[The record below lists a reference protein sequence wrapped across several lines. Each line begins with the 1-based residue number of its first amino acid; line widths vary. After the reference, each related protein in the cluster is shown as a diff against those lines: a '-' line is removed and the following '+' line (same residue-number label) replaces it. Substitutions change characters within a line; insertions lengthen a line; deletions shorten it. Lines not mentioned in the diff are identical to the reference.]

1 MKRKGGPEE
10 QGNDTRLA
18 ASAKAKVSKPKPPN
32 AAAATAAA
40 ATAAT
45 AAAATSAAAKA
56 TDATVAA
63 LAAMAALP
71 ATEPWPVQ
79 PIPEQT
85 LIRDLWALICSSA
98 CRCSCMYYS
107 NRNKNSY
114 EHYYHWSYLE

>member
-1 MKRKGGPEE
+1 MKRK
-10 QGNDTRLA
+10 
-18 ASAKAKVSKPKPPN
+18 ASSEPKPP
-32 AAAATAAA
+32 
-40 ATAAT
+40 

-71 ATEPWPVQ
+71 VTEPCPVQ